1 MFVALLADQCNLT
14 GALAVHIYGAKS
26 RPASLIER
34 LDGGTLV
41 LFSDRRCLSYLRQLH
56 LNNYAPLM
64 LITDTRR
71 VQPIGQLVG

>member
-41 LFSDRRCLSYLRQLH
+41 LFSDRRCLSYLRQPH
-56 LNNYAPLM
+56 LINYVSLL
-64 LITDTRR
+64 LIPDYRR
-71 VQPIGQLVG
+71 LEPIGQLIL